1 MPRGFFVTFEGGE
14 GAGKSTQI
22 RLLAEALQA
31 DGHDV
36 LVTREPGGSPGAEAV
51 RHVLLSGAAEP
62 FGPRLEAL
70 LFAAA
75 RSDHVEQVIRP
86 AVERGRI
93 VLCDRFMDS
102 SRVYQG
108 VTGDLDPDFMAA
120 LEHTT
125 VNGMVPD
132 LTIILDIDP
141 EEGLR
146 RASARREDGEGADRF
161 EKEQLE
167 IHQRRREAFLA
178 IAEAEPERCV
188 VIDAAA
194 PETQAA
200 SDILKIVRAALGALA
215 EAEGKA
221 EARG

>member
-1 MPRGFFVTFEGGE
+1 M
-14 GAGKSTQI
+14 
-22 RLLAEALQA
+22 
-31 DGHDV
+31 
-36 LVTREPGGSPGAEAV
+36 
-51 RHVLLSGAAEP
+51 
-62 FGPRLEAL
+62 
-70 LFAAA
+70 
-75 RSDHVEQVIRP
+75 
-86 AVERGRI
+86 
-93 VLCDRFMDS
+93 
-102 SRVYQG
+102 
-108 VTGDLDPDFMAA
+108 
-120 LEHTT
+120 
-125 VNGMVPD
+125 
-132 LTIILDIDP
+132 
-141 EEGLR
+141 GLR

-161 EKEQLE
+161 EKEQLD